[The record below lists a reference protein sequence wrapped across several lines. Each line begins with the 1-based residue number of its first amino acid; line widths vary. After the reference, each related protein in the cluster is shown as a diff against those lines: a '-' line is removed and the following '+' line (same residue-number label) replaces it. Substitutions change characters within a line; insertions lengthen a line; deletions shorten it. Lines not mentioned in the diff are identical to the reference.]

1 MQKLL
6 AAILAIFFLAA
17 LGFAAT
23 GCATDGERPRASPP
37 PGSHSPF
44 AGSSQQ
50 GDPSASM
57 RDEPEPPPVEPEEED
72 VDDLEEER

>member
-6 AAILAIFFLAA
+6 TAMIAIFFLAS
-17 LGFAAT
+17 LGVAAM

-50 GDPSASM
+50 GDPSAGM
-57 RDEPEPPPVEPEEED
+57 RDEPEPPAPEPEEED
-72 VDDLEEER
+72 LDDLEEER